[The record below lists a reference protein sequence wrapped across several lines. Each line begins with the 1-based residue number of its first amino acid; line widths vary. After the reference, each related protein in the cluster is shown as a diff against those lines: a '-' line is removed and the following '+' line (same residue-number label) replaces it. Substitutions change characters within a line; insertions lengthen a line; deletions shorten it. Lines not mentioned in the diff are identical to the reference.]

1 MPGCVPLSGAKG
13 VKLKYP
19 LLLLLC
25 APLILSSLT
34 GNGEGRASAAATF
47 TDDEKPFVLL
57 TTVHNYGYIEP
68 CG

>member
-1 MPGCVPLSGAKG
+1 MPGCVPLRGAKG

-34 GNGEGRASAAATF
+34 GDGEGRASAAAA

>member
-1 MPGCVPLSGAKG
+1 
-13 VKLKYP
+13 LKYP

>member
-1 MPGCVPLSGAKG
+1 MCAPEGGAKG

-34 GNGEGRASAAATF
+34 GDGEGRASAAA

>member
-1 MPGCVPLSGAKG
+1 M
-13 VKLKYP
+13 KYP

-34 GNGEGRASAAATF
+34 GDGEGRASAAAATN
-47 TDDEKPFVLL
+47 DDEKPFVLL